1 MKSAFLVLA
10 QMVFLYGAS
19 SFAGEGPE
27 LMART
32 AVPDQ
37 PPFYNIVVY
46 EVLDTKRNLIVKK
59 QEWTRQTYTNAFYD
73 QYGRLH
79 SGSWVKEKGSQEL
92 STRPVP
98 AAATVVEKSIESQAV
113 KSTIKGTIIEP
124 KSARASKLEV
134 HVPSRSI
141 DREEIPS
148 EFPES
153 GPVVAEKSAAP
164 LRVPERLLKEL
175 PSSVVA
181 LDWLGDNEQLGDSD
195 AADLLALLLEMREGV
210 LEWQANMHG
219 RFALCP
225 VDKAEARDNG
235 TLETL
240 YIPYEVV
247 KGRIWLVKV
256 QLDNLIYGL
265 RKNEHANEK
274 WMATFVQLVRR
285 LEALESQLQAIAEE
299 SKRMYHKTITDG
311 LSAIKKYAIRFNA
324 VESEK
329 RKTWVLRWQ
338 VIAESLQ
345 VIRERSP
352 VFRTAFTTKKQK
364 EWDDAIAELSEAASA
379 ITDEGPW
386 TTPLSKQESLSRQI
400 YKASNR
406 LAKYYTEAAEWV
418 DAGLKPD
425 PHIDAIAV
433 LGANEDVRIFTFT
446 QLQLL
451 SEK

>member
-1 MKSAFLVLA
+1 MKSALLLLA
-10 QMVFLYGAS
+10 QIVFLSGTY
-19 SFAGEGPE
+19 SFAGDGPE

-32 AVPDQ
+32 PVPDQ

-59 QEWTRQTYTNAFYD
+59 QEWVRQTYTNGFYD
-73 QYGRLH
+73 QYGRFYQ
-79 SGSWVKEKGSQEL
+79 GSWVKEKGSQEI

-98 AAATVVEKSIESQAV
+98 SAAVVEKPAV
-113 KSTIKGTIIEP
+113 AGTVIEP
-124 KSARASKLEV
+124 KAGKSSKLEV

-148 EFPES
+148 EFPEA
-153 GPVVAEKSAAP
+153 GPATVEKAAAP
-164 LRVPERLLKEL
+164 LRVPEILLKQS
-175 PSSVVA
+175 PSSIRA
-181 LDWLGDNEQLGDSD
+181 LDWLGDSEQLGDSE
-195 AADLLALLLEMREGV
+195 ATDLLALLLETREGV

-240 YIPYEVV
+240 YIPWEVV
-247 KGRIWLVKV
+247 SGRIWLVKV

-265 RKNEHANEK
+265 RKNDHANER
-274 WMATFVQLVRR
+274 WMATFVQLIRR

-299 SKRMYHKTITDG
+299 SQRAYHKTITST
-311 LSAIKKYAIRFNA
+311 LSAMKKYANRYNA

-345 VIRERSP
+345 VIRERSS
-352 VFRTAFTTKKQK
+352 VFQKAFSSKKQK
-364 EWDDAIAELSEAASA
+364 EWNDAIEALNAAASG
-379 ITDEGPW
+379 IVDEGPW
-386 TTPLSKQESLSRQI
+386 TTPLSQQEELSRAI

-406 LAKYYTEAAEWV
+406 LAKLYPEAAEWV